1 MCPSAGTEHGLTVPF
16 IGAQGVKIGGG
27 VAVAMKNYK
36 YVAKNASGKNITG
49 YIEAED
55 QQQVQ
60 ERIYEQGLFL
70 ISSTEAKGKGRQEGV
85 HRFKTKDLAFSCRQL
100 AAMLTSGLTIVK
112 ALDIMYRE
120 EEKKAAKGV
129 WLALY
134 EDVNKGS
141 NLTQALI
148 NRSGSFPDFM
158 ISMVDAGESAGNL
171 DITIQRL
178 SDFYAN
184 QNKTQNTIKSA
195 MMYPIILG
203 ILTVGMVIGMFTF
216 IMPTFAGLMS
226 EDQMPALSRAL
237 FKFSDFLKTKWYIL
251 IIAIVVIIL
260 SIRYALKVPDIR
272 LKYDMILLKMPAVGP
287 LIVKIY
293 EGRFAR
299 TLSSLYSSG
308 IPMVDSLQRSS
319 SVLSNSYVDKMFEQ
333 VIDEVKQGSPMSVSI
348 AKTEIFEGMFTSMIY
363 VGEESGALD
372 EILEKTADFYE
383 EEADAAV
390 KRLVGLLEPCMII
403 IMGGAIGLCLAGIF
417 PLLYGGI
424 GGLEN
429 S

>member
-1 MCPSAGTEHGLTVPF
+1 MR
-16 IGAQGVKIGGG
+16 
-27 VAVAMKNYK
+27 NYS
-36 YVAKNASGKNITG
+36 YVAKDSQGKTIKG
-49 YIEAED
+49 VIEAED

-60 ERIYEQGLFL
+60 EKIYEQGLFL
-70 ISSTEAKGKGRQEGV
+70 ISSTEALGGVRQEGV
-85 HRFKTKDLAFSCRQL
+85 HRFTVKDLAFSCRQL

-112 ALDIMYRE
+112 ALDIMYKE
-120 EEKKAAKGV
+120 ESKKAAKSV

-141 NLTQALI
+141 SFTEALL
-148 NRSGSFPDFM
+148 NRGGSFPDFM

-171 DITIQRL
+171 DITVQRL

-184 QNKTQNTIKSA
+184 QNKTQNTIKGA

-203 ILTVGMVIGMFTF
+203 VLTIVMVIGMFTF
-216 IMPTFAGLMS
+216 IMPIFAGLMS
-226 EDQMPALSRAL
+226 EDQMPPLSRAL
-237 FKFSDFLKTKWYIL
+237 FGFSNFLKKKWYIL
-251 IIAIVVIIL
+251 IIAVAVVIL
-260 SIRYALKVPDIR
+260 AIRYALKTPAIR
-272 LKYDMILLKMPAVGP
+272 LRYDMIILKMPAVGP
-287 LIVKIY
+287 LVVKIY

-308 IPMVDSLQRSS
+308 IPMVDSLQRAS
-319 SVLSNSYVDKMFEQ
+319 SVLSNSYVDKMFIQ
-333 VIDEVKQGSPMSVSI
+333 VIDEVKQGSPMSLAI

-372 EILEKTADFYE
+372 EILEKTADYYE
-383 EEADAAV
+383 EESDAAV
-390 KRLVGLLEPCMII
+390 KRLVSLLEPLMII
-403 IMGGAIGLCLAGIF
+403 IMGGAIGVCLAGIF

-424 GGLEN
+424 GALEN

>member
-1 MCPSAGTEHGLTVPF
+1 
-16 IGAQGVKIGGG
+16 
-27 VAVAMKNYK
+27 
-36 YVAKNASGKNITG
+36 
-49 YIEAED
+49 
-55 QQQVQ
+55 
-60 ERIYEQGLFL
+60 
-70 ISSTEAKGKGRQEGV
+70 
-85 HRFKTKDLAFSCRQL
+85 
-100 AAMLTSGLTIVK
+100 
-112 ALDIMYRE
+112 MYRE
-120 EEKKAAKGV
+120 EEKKAAKSV

-184 QNKTQNTIKSA
+184 QNKTQNTIRSA

>member
-1 MCPSAGTEHGLTVPF
+1 
-16 IGAQGVKIGGG
+16 
-27 VAVAMKNYK
+27 MKSYS
-36 YVAKNASGKNITG
+36 YVAKNSQGKTVKG
-49 YIEAED
+49 FIEAED

-60 ERIYEQGLFL
+60 EKVYEQGLFL
-70 ISSTEAKGKGRQEGV
+70 ISSTEGKGGRRQEGV
-85 HRFKTKDLAFSCRQL
+85 KKFKTKELAFSCRQL

-120 EEKKAAKGV
+120 EENKKAKEV

-141 NLTQALI
+141 NFTQALI

-184 QNKTQNTIKSA
+184 QNKTQNTVKSA

-203 ILTVGMVIGMFTF
+203 ILTVAMVIGMFTF

-237 FKFSDFLKTKWYIL
+237 FKFSDFLKTKWYVLL
-251 IIAIVVIIL
+251 IAVVVIVL
-260 SIRYALKVPDIR
+260 AIRYALKVPDIR
-272 LKYDMILLKMPAVGP
+272 LKFDMMLIKMPAVGP
-287 LIVKIY
+287 LMVKIY

-308 IPMVDSLQRSS
+308 IPMVDSLERSS
-319 SVLSNSYVDKMFEQ
+319 SVLANSYVDKMFLD
-333 VIDEVKQGSPMSVSI
+333 VVDEVKQGSPMSVSI

-372 EILEKTADFYE
+372 EILDKTADFYE

-390 KRLVGLLEPCMII
+390 KRLVSLLEPVMII

>member
-1 MCPSAGTEHGLTVPF
+1 MAKF
-16 IGAQGVKIGGG
+16 
-27 VAVAMKNYK
+27 K
-36 YVAKNASGKNITG
+36 YVAKDSQGRPVRDV
-49 YIEAED
+49 IEAED
-55 QQQVQ
+55 KQQVQ
-60 ERIYEQGLFL
+60 EKIYEQGLFL
-70 ISSTEAKGKGRQEGV
+70 VSVTPTKGSVRQEGV
-85 HRFKTKDLAFSCRQL
+85 YRFKTKDLAMSCRQL

-112 ALDIMYRE
+112 ALDIMYKE
-120 EEKKAAKGV
+120 EENKRAQAV

-141 NLTQALI
+141 NLTQALL
-148 NRSGSFPDFM
+148 NRGGSFPDFM

-171 DITIQRL
+171 DITVQRL

-184 QNKTQNTIKSA
+184 QNKTQNTIRGA
-195 MMYPIILG
+195 LMYPIILG
-203 ILTVGMVIGMFTF
+203 ILTVAMVIGMFTF
-216 IMPTFAGLMS
+216 IMPTFAGLMK
-226 EDQMPALSRAL
+226 EEEMPALSRAL
-237 FKFSDFLKTKWYIL
+237 FKFSDFLKTKYYIL
-251 IIAIVVIIL
+251 IIAIIVIVL
-260 SIRYALKVPDIR
+260 AIRFALKAPDIR
-272 LKYDMILLKMPAVGP
+272 LKYDMMIMKMPVVGK
-287 LIVKIY
+287 LVVKIY

-319 SVLSNSYVDKMFEQ
+319 SVLSNSYVDKMFIQ
-333 VIDEVKQGSPMSVSI
+333 VIDEVKQGSPMSTAI
-348 AKTEIFEGMFTSMIY
+348 AKTELFEGMFTSMIY

-390 KRLVGLLEPCMII
+390 KRLVSLLEPCMII
-403 IMGGAIGLCLAGIF
+403 IMGGAIGVCLAGIF

-424 GGLEN
+424 GALEN

>member
-1 MCPSAGTEHGLTVPF
+1 
-16 IGAQGVKIGGG
+16 
-27 VAVAMKNYK
+27 MKNYS
-36 YVAKNASGKNITG
+36 YIAKNSSGKTIKG
-49 YIEAED
+49 VIEAED
-55 QQQVQ
+55 QQMVQ

-70 ISSTEAKGKGRQEGV
+70 ISSTESKGRGRQEGV

-120 EEKKAAKGV
+120 EENKRAKSV

-158 ISMVDAGESAGNL
+158 ISMIDAGESAGNL
-171 DITIQRL
+171 DITVQRL

-184 QNKTQNTIKSA
+184 QNKTQNTIRGA

-226 EDQMPALSRAL
+226 EDQMPPLSRAL
-237 FKFSDFLKTKWYIL
+237 FKFSDFLKTKWYVLL
-251 IIAIVVIIL
+251 IAVIVIVL
-260 SIRYALKVPDIR
+260 GIRYLLKVPDIR
-272 LKYDMILLKMPAVGP
+272 LKYDMMILKMPAVGP
-287 LIVKIY
+287 LVVKIY

-319 SVLSNSYVDKMFEQ
+319 SVLSNTYVDKMFEQ

-372 EILEKTADFYE
+372 EILDKTADFYE

-403 IMGGAIGLCLAGIF
+403 IMGGCIGLCLAGIF

>member
-1 MCPSAGTEHGLTVPF
+1 MR
-16 IGAQGVKIGGG
+16 
-27 VAVAMKNYK
+27 NYS
-36 YVAKNASGKNITG
+36 YVAKDAQGKTVKG
-49 YIEAED
+49 VIEAED
-55 QQQVQ
+55 KQQVQ
-60 ERIYEQGLFL
+60 EKVYEQGLFL
-70 ISSTEAKGKGRQEGV
+70 ISSTEALGGVRQEGTY
-85 HRFKTKDLAFSCRQL
+85 RFKTKTLAFACRQL

-112 ALDIMYRE
+112 ALDIMYKE
-120 EEKKAAKGV
+120 EQNKGAKAV

-141 NLTQALI
+141 SFTEALL

-171 DITIQRL
+171 DITVQRL

-184 QNKTQNTIKSA
+184 QNKTQNTIRSA

-203 ILTVGMVIGMFTF
+203 ILTIVMVIGMFTF
-216 IMPTFAGLMS
+216 IMPTFASLMS
-226 EDQMPALSRAL
+226 ED
-237 FKFSDFLKTKWYIL
+237 
-251 IIAIVVIIL
+251 
-260 SIRYALKVPDIR
+260 
-272 LKYDMILLKMPAVGP
+272 KMPAVGP

-293 EGRFAR
+293 EGRFSR

-319 SVLSNSYVDKMFEQ
+319 SVLGNSYVDKMFVQ
-333 VIDEVKQGSPMSVSI
+333 VIDEVKQGSPMSLAI

-372 EILEKTADFYE
+372 EILEKTADYYE

-390 KRLVGLLEPCMII
+390 KRLVALLEPLMII
-403 IMGGAIGLCLAGIF
+403 IMGGAIGVCLAGIF

-424 GGLEN
+424 GSLEN

>member
-1 MCPSAGTEHGLTVPF
+1 
-16 IGAQGVKIGGG
+16 
-27 VAVAMKNYK
+27 MKSYS
-36 YVAKNASGKNITG
+36 YTARDSSGKQIKG

-55 QQQVQ
+55 DQQVR
-60 ERIYEQGLFL
+60 EKIYEQGLFL
-70 ISSTEAKGKGRQEGV
+70 ISTTEGKGSRRQEGV
-85 HRFKTKDLAFSCRQL
+85 HKFKTKQLAFSCRQL

-120 EEKKAAKGV
+120 EENKNAKGV

-134 EDVNKGS
+134 EDVNRGS
-141 NLTQALI
+141 NFTQALI

-158 ISMVDAGESAGNL
+158 ISMIDAGESAGNL
-171 DITIQRL
+171 DITVQRL

-184 QNKTQNTIKSA
+184 QAKTQNTVKSA

-203 ILTVGMVIGMFTF
+203 ILTVAMVIGMFTF
-216 IMPTFAGLMS
+216 IMPTFAGLMP

-237 FKFSDFLKTKWYIL
+237 FSFSAFLKTKWYIL
-251 IIAIVVIIL
+251 IIAIVVIVL
-260 SIRYALKVPDIR
+260 AIRYALKVPDIR
-272 LKYDMILLKMPAVGP
+272 LKFDMLLIKMPAVGP
-287 LIVKIY
+287 LMVKIY

-308 IPMVDSLQRSS
+308 IPMVDSLERSS
-319 SVLSNSYVDKMFEQ
+319 SVLSNSYVDKMFID

-390 KRLVGLLEPCMII
+390 KRLVSLLEPVMIV

>member
-1 MCPSAGTEHGLTVPF
+1 
-16 IGAQGVKIGGG
+16 
-27 VAVAMKNYK
+27 MKNYS
-36 YVAKNASGKNITG
+36 YVAKNSSGKTIKG
-49 YIEAED
+49 FIEAED

-85 HRFKTKDLAFSCRQL
+85 YRFKTKDLAFSCRQL

-120 EEKKAAKGV
+120 EEKKKAKGV

-134 EDVNKGS
+134 EDVNKGQ
-141 NLTQALI
+141 NFTQALL

-171 DITIQRL
+171 DVTIQRL

-184 QNKTQNTIKSA
+184 QNKTQNTIRSA

-203 ILTVGMVIGMFTF
+203 ILTVAMVIGMFTF
-216 IMPTFAGLMS
+216 IMPTFAGLME

-237 FKFSDFLKTKWYIL
+237 FKFSDFLKTKWYVL
-251 IIAIVVIIL
+251 IIAVVAIIL
-260 SIRYALKVPDIR
+260 IIRYALKVPDVR
-272 LKYDMILLKMPAVGP
+272 LKYDMMIIKMPAVGP

-390 KRLVGLLEPCMII
+390 KRLVALLEPLMII
-403 IMGGAIGLCLAGIF
+403 IMGGCIGLCLAGIF

>member
-1 MCPSAGTEHGLTVPF
+1 
-16 IGAQGVKIGGG
+16 
-27 VAVAMKNYK
+27 MKNYK

-85 HRFKTKDLAFSCRQL
+85 HKFKTKDLAFSCRQL

>member
-1 MCPSAGTEHGLTVPF
+1 MTYT
-16 IGAQGVKIGGG
+16 
-27 VAVAMKNYK
+27 MKNYS
-36 YVAKNASGKNITG
+36 YVAKNSSGKTIKG
-49 YIEAED
+49 VIEAED
-55 QQQVQ
+55 QQMVQ

-70 ISSTEAKGKGRQEGV
+70 ISSTESKGKGRQEGV

-120 EEKKAAKGV
+120 EENKRAKGV

-158 ISMVDAGESAGNL
+158 ISMIDAGESAGNL
-171 DITIQRL
+171 DITVQRL

-184 QNKTQNTIKSA
+184 QNKTQNTIRGA

-203 ILTVGMVIGMFTF
+203 ILTVAMVIGMFTF

-226 EDQMPALSRAL
+226 EDQMPPLSRAL

-251 IIAIVVIIL
+251 LIAIVVIVL
-260 SIRYALKVPDIR
+260 AIRYALKVPDIR
-272 LKYDMILLKMPAVGP
+272 LKFDMMIIKMPAVGP
-287 LIVKIY
+287 LVVKIY

-390 KRLVGLLEPCMII
+390 KRLVSLLEPVMII

>member
-1 MCPSAGTEHGLTVPF
+1 MR
-16 IGAQGVKIGGG
+16 
-27 VAVAMKNYK
+27 NYS
-36 YVAKNASGKNITG
+36 YVAKDSQGKTVKG
-49 YIEAED
+49 VIEAED

-60 ERIYEQGLFL
+60 EKVYEQGLFL
-70 ISSTEAKGKGRQEGV
+70 ISSTEALGGRKQEGSY
-85 HRFKTKDLAFSCRQL
+85 RFKTKTLAFSCRQL

-112 ALDIMYRE
+112 ALDIMYKE
-120 EEKKAAKGV
+120 EENKGAKAV

-141 NLTQALI
+141 SFTEALL

-158 ISMVDAGESAGNL
+158 ISMIDAGESAGNL
-171 DITIQRL
+171 DITVQRL

-184 QNKTQNTIKSA
+184 QNKTQNTIRSA
-195 MMYPIILG
+195 MMYPMILG
-203 ILTVGMVIGMFTF
+203 ILTVVMVIGMFTF
-216 IMPTFAGLMS
+216 IMPTFAGLME
-226 EDQMPALSRAL
+226 EDKMPALSRAL
-237 FKFSDFLKTKWYIL
+237 FSFSDFLKTKWYIL
-251 IIAIVVIIL
+251 IIAVVVVVL
-260 SIRYALKVPDIR
+260 AIRYALKVPSIR
-272 LKYDMILLKMPAVGP
+272 LKFDMIIIKMPTVGP
-287 LIVKIY
+287 LLVKIY

-319 SVLSNSYVDKMFEQ
+319 SVLNNSYVDKMFIQ
-333 VIDEVKQGSPMSVSI
+333 VIDEVKQGSPMSVAI

-372 EILEKTADFYE
+372 EILEKTADYYE
-383 EEADAAV
+383 EESDAAV
-390 KRLVGLLEPCMII
+390 KRLVSLLEPLMII
-403 IMGGAIGLCLAGIF
+403 IMGIAIGLCLAGIF

-424 GGLEN
+424 GSLEN

>member
-1 MCPSAGTEHGLTVPF
+1 MNFS
-16 IGAQGVKIGGG
+16 
-27 VAVAMKNYK
+27 
-36 YVAKNASGKNITG
+36 YVAKDSSGKTIKG
-49 YIEAED
+49 FIEAED
-55 QQQVQ
+55 QQGVQ
-60 ERIYEQGLFL
+60 EKIYEQGLFL
-70 ISSTEAKGKGRQEGV
+70 ISATEGKGGHRQEGV
-85 HRFKTKDLAFSCRQL
+85 YRFKTKDLAFSCRQL

-112 ALDIMYRE
+112 ALDIMYKE
-120 EEKKAAKGV
+120 EEKKKAKSV

-141 NLTQALI
+141 NFTEALL
-148 NRSGSFPDFM
+148 NRGGSFPDFM

-184 QNKTQNTIKSA
+184 QNKTQNTVKSA

-203 ILTVGMVIGMFTF
+203 ILTVAMVIGMFTF

-226 EDQMPALSRAL
+226 EDEMPPLSRAL

-251 IIAIVVIIL
+251 IIAIVVIVL
-260 SIRYALKVPDIR
+260 AFRYALKVPDIR
-272 LKYDMILLKMPAVGP
+272 IKWDMMLIKMPAVGP
-287 LIVKIY
+287 LMVKIY

-319 SVLSNSYVDKMFEQ
+319 SVLSNSYVDKMFIQ
-333 VIDEVKQGSPMSVSI
+333 VIDEVKQGSPMSTAI

-390 KRLVGLLEPCMII
+390 KRLVSLLEPVMII